1 MSPPT
6 DRRPDYA
13 TFLGQAERGEAPA
26 LILLHG
32 GDVQLLDDALDAVT
46 RGLFP
51 DRALAAWGREVFDAR
66 ESAVDEIVRAASTL
80 PLGVDRRLVAVRRAQ
95 ALAAKGAETLGGYA
109 KSPNPASCL
118 LLLADEPLRASRE
131 RRTDHWLLGTLPAAA
146 IVELPT
152 RGARDLAGWIRQ
164 RAALEGLTIS
174 DEAARLL
181 VELAGEDTATILG
194 EARKA
199 ALAGGPDNRTV
210 GVKDVGAVVGE
221 QRLDDIFDL
230 TRAVER
236 RDRAGALK
244 TLDRLLATEDAML
257 LLTVLARDVRTAWT
271 AVALRRRGRSVEEI
285 ARALRR
291 PPVVIENLTGSTSGS
306 EAHFAWKLRRC
317 WEAEHRL
324 KSSGEPRAE
333 MVALVADL
341 CAER

>member
-1 MSPPT
+1 M
-6 DRRPDYA
+6 DYA
-13 TFLGQAERGEAPA
+13 TFIRHAERGEPPA
-26 LILLHG
+26 LSLLHG
-32 GDVQLLDDALDAVT
+32 SDVQLLDDALNAAS

-51 DRALAAWGREVFDAR
+51 DRSLAAWGREVFDGR
-66 ESAVDEIVRAASTL
+66 ESTVDDIVRSAATL
-80 PLGVDRRLVAVRRAQ
+80 PLGVGRRLVAVRRAQ
-95 ALAAKGAETLGGYA
+95 ALAAKGAEALGSYA
-109 KSPNPASCL
+109 ASPNPATCL
-118 LLLADEPLRASRE
+118 LLLADDPLRASRD
-131 RRTDHWLLGTLPAAA
+131 RRTDHWLLGALPAPA

-152 RGARDLAGWIRQ
+152 RGPRDLAGWVRQ

-181 VELAGEDTATILG
+181 VELTGEDTATLLG

-199 ALAGGPDNRTV
+199 ALAGGPDNRNV
-210 GVKDVGAVVGE
+210 GVKDVGAIVGE

-285 ARALRR
+285 GRALRR
-291 PPVVIENLTGSTSGS
+291 PPAVIETLTGSTSGS

-317 WEAEHRL
+317 WDAERRL

-333 MVALVADL
+333 MAALVADL

>member
-1 MSPPT
+1 
-6 DRRPDYA
+6 
-13 TFLGQAERGEAPA
+13 
-26 LILLHG
+26 
-32 GDVQLLDDALDAVT
+32 
-46 RGLFP
+46 
-51 DRALAAWGREVFDAR
+51 
-66 ESAVDEIVRAASTL
+66 
-80 PLGVDRRLVAVRRAQ
+80 
-95 ALAAKGAETLGGYA
+95 
-109 KSPNPASCL
+109 
-118 LLLADEPLRASRE
+118 
-131 RRTDHWLLGTLPAAA
+131 
-146 IVELPT
+146 
-152 RGARDLAGWIRQ
+152 
-164 RAALEGLTIS
+164 LTVS

-181 VELAGEDTATILG
+181 VELTGEDTATLLG

-210 GVKDVGAVVGE
+210 GVKEVGAIVGE

-291 PPVVIENLTGSTSGS
+291 PPVVIETLTGSTSGS
-306 EAHFAWKLRRC
+306 EARFAWKLRRC
-317 WEAEHRL
+317 WDAERRL

-333 MVALVADL
+333 MAALVADL

>member
-1 MSPPT
+1 MT
-6 DRRPDYA
+6 DYA
-13 TFLGQAERGEAPA
+13 TFIKQAERGEAPA
-26 LILLHG
+26 LALLHG
-32 GDVQLLDDALDAVT
+32 GDVQLLDDALDAAT

-51 DRALAAWGREVFDAR
+51 DRAMAAWGREVFDAR
-66 ESAVDEIVRAASTL
+66 ESNADEIVRSASTL

-95 ALAAKGAETLGGYA
+95 ALAAKGAEILGGYA

-118 LLLADEPLRASRE
+118 LLLADEPLRASRD
-131 RRTDHWLLGTLPAAA
+131 RRTDHWLLGALPAAA

-164 RAALEGLTIS
+164 RAALEGLTIT

-181 VELAGEDTATILG
+181 VELTGEDTATLLG

-199 ALAGGPDNRTV
+199 ALAGGPDNRNV
-210 GVKDVGAVVGE
+210 GVKDVGAIVGE

-271 AVALRRRGRSVEEI
+271 AVALRRRGRTVEEI

-291 PPVVIENLTGSTSGS
+291 PPVVIETLTGSASGT
-306 EAHFAWKLRRC
+306 EARFAWKLRRC
-317 WEAEHRL
+317 WDTERRL